1 LEKNQKNF
9 KILLAFLRGLSYN
22 KYTEVVKS
30 GAKCFDVVEK
40 SMKIGKSHEKV
51 SRNTSENDQKG
62 AEKDAFRRV

>member
-1 LEKNQKNF
+1 M
-9 KILLAFLRGLSYN
+9 SYN